1 MKWTMTKLTSLLIL
15 FLVSPLLIAQDAPPS
30 EEANQQGRLPYE
42 VIVTPEVR
50 FGTLKKLLIQIED
63 DFFAK
68 FNELNLDDDY
78 DVVCYRFKPT
88 GSHISRRVC
97 EPQFYMDARA
107 DNSGQVAF
115 VIACNCPAAPPPL
128 LNRRGLRSET
138 GNDFTILEEKLD
150 TFYRSDAELNAI
162 GAALAKIKKR
172 IKDY

>member
-1 MKWTMTKLTSLLIL
+1 MKRARTKLVSVLTL
-15 FLVSPLLIAQDAPPS
+15 FFVTPLVWAQDAAPT
-30 EEANQQGRLPYE
+30 EEASQQGRLPYE
-42 VIVTPEVR
+42 VVVTPEVR
-50 FGTLKKLLIQIED
+50 FGTLKKLLVQIED

-115 VIACNCPAAPPPL
+115 VIACACPAAPPPL
-128 LNRRGLRSET
+128 LNRRGLRSQT
-138 GNDFTILEEKLD
+138 GGDFNVLEEKLD
-150 TFYRSDAELNAI
+150 TFYRNDAELNAI
-162 GAALAKIKKR
+162 GAALDLSLIH
-172 IKDY
+172 I